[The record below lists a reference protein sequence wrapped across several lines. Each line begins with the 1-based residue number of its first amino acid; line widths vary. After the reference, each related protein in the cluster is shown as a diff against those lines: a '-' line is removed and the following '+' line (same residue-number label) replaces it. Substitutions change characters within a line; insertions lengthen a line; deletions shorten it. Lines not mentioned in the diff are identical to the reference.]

1 METLPP
7 GWAGRVTD
15 LGDLVELLTV
25 SALPSEPAQIRTALP
40 FSVEGE
46 PFRVDA
52 VAGEGEIYSHA
63 LACYVDAAEGHRAAA
78 AAYRTALEQIAA
90 IVDDIP
96 DADAIAT
103 SDGLSEIRGLAA
115 AVLHAVAIP

>member
-25 SALPSEPAQIRTALP
+25 SALPSEPAEIRTALP
-40 FSVEGE
+40 YAAEGE

-52 VAGEGEIYSHA
+52 VADGDIYSSA
-63 LACYVDAAEGHRAAA
+63 LADYVAEAEQHRAAA
-78 AAYRTALEQIAA
+78 AAFRVALEQIVTLAGSDLPGVA
-90 IVDDIP
+90 DSAFVDTL
-96 DADAIAT
+96 A
-103 SDGLSEIRGLAA
+103 EVRGLAA

>member
-25 SALPSEPAQIRTALP
+25 SALPSEPAEIRTALP
-40 FSVEGE
+40 YAAEGE

-52 VAGEGEIYSHA
+52 VAGEGEVYSHA
-63 LACYVDAAEGHRAAA
+63 LAVYVAEAEAHRAAA
-78 AAYRTALEQIAA
+78 AAFRVALEQIATLA
-90 IVDDIP
+90 SFDDLTL
-96 DADAIAT
+96 ADGARLL
-103 SDGLSEIRGLAA
+103 GEVRGLAA
-115 AVLHAVAIP
+115 AVLHATDGP